1 MLPRN
6 ILLLALTLTA
16 PTFAAEP
23 ITLGSGVPLRPG
35 PAKENS
41 GIVRSRNWPDLFWM
55 INDSGDEPRVYP
67 VRRDGEVVTSTRSPS
82 TPGVLVGG
90 AINVDW
96 EDIAITAAGELI
108 VPDVGN
114 NDNDRRDLVLYVI
127 DEPAPTAA
135 RATFRRKIFVR
146 YPDQTSHP
154 APKDNFNFDCE
165 GVFTLAGK
173 IHLLTK
179 HRSDSLTRL
188 YRLDTAEPEVVNE
201 LTFIE
206 EFDPQGQVTAA
217 DALPDGSRLLV
228 ATYTDLWLF
237 DAPDP
242 AHPLAGPHVR
252 IPLRNAK
259 QIEAACFLSPTT
271 ALLADEVTA
280 HLYEIPLPPLNR

>member
-1 MLPRN
+1 MPQYT
-6 ILLLALTLTA
+6 ILLIALALTG
-16 PTFAAEP
+16 PIFAAEP
-23 ITLGSGVPLRPG
+23 ITFGPGVPLGPG

-67 VRRDGEVVTSTRSPS
+67 VRRDGEVFTSTRSPK
-82 TPGVLVGG
+82 TPGVLIGG

-96 EDIAITAAGELI
+96 EDIAVTAEGEII
-108 VPDVGN
+108 VPDTGN
-114 NDNDRRDLVLYVI
+114 NANDRRDLVLYVI
-127 DEPAPTAA
+127 DEPAPTAD
-135 RATFRRKIFVR
+135 RTTFRRKIFVR
-146 YPDQTSHP
+146 YPEQTSFP
-154 APKDNFNFDCE
+154 APKDDFNFDCE
-165 GVFTLAGK
+165 GIFVLAGK

-179 HRSDSLTRL
+179 HRSDSQTRL
-188 YRLDTAEPEVVNE
+188 YRLDTMKSDEVND
-201 LTFIE
+201 LTFVE
-206 EFDPQGQVTAA
+206 SFDIQGQVTAA

-237 DAPDP
+237 DQPDP

-252 IPLRNAK
+252 IPLTNPT

-280 HLYEIPLPPLNR
+280 RLYEVPLP

>member
-1 MLPRN
+1 MLPRT
-6 ILLLALTLTA
+6 ILLLTLAA
-16 PTFAAEP
+16 PLFAAEP
-23 ITLGSGVPLRPG
+23 ITLGPGVPLGAG

-41 GIVRSRNWPDLFWM
+41 GIIRSCNWPDLFWM

-67 VRRDGEVVTSTRSPS
+67 VRRDGEVVSSTRTPQ

-96 EDIAITAAGELI
+96 EDIAITAEGELI

-127 DEPAPTAA
+127 NEPAPTAD
-135 RATFRRKIFVR
+135 RTTFRRKIFVR
-146 YPDQTSHP
+146 YPEQTYFP
-154 APKDNFNFDCE
+154 APKDIFNFDCE
-165 GVFTLAGK
+165 GVFVLAGK

-179 HRSDSLTRL
+179 HRSDSHTRL
-188 YRLDTAEPEVVNE
+188 YRLDKLETDEVND

-206 EFDPQGQVTAA
+206 SFDTQGQVTAA

-242 AHPLAGPHVR
+242 AHPLAGPHER
-252 IPLRNAK
+252 IPLTNAT

-280 HLYEIPLPPLNR
+280 RLYEVPLPRLAATR